1 MLSRVAERAYW
12 LARYL
17 ERAENTARFVNVYST
32 LLLDLPRSAGLGWDL
47 ALRINGSAAAFAA
60 TGQQATALHMLQY
73 LLHDSANPSSLL
85 GSLTMAR
92 ENTRTTRDIV
102 PTEIWRA
109 VNELCLYARQ
119 NLPAAVAE
127 RQRAEVM
134 AHVVASVQGITGM
147 LAGTMSQGQPYQFI
161 RMGRNLERADMTTR
175 MIDVAAAVLM
185 TGRPELERYNNTLW
199 MTVLRCL
206 SGYQMYRQYVRR
218 RVQGPDVLAFL
229 LQDNEFPRAL
239 NHCVNEVVAAL
250 TVLPRSEQ
258 AVACA
263 QSMSDQLARLEPAAL
278 DNRGVHQLVDELQL
292 KIAEINDAIATTW
305 FYLEDQA

>member
-17 ERAENTARFVNVYST
+17 ERAENTARFVNVYSA

-47 ALRINGSAAAFAA
+47 ALEINGSAEAFAA
-60 TGQQATALHMLQY
+60 TGQPATALNMLQY
-73 LLHDSANPSSLL
+73 LLHDQSNPSSLL

-119 NLPAAVAE
+119 NLPAAAEE

-134 AHVVASVQGITGM
+134 AHIVASVQGITGM

-199 MTVLRCL
+199 MAVLRCL

-218 RVQGPDVLAFL
+218 RVHGPDVIAFL
-229 LQDNEFPRAL
+229 LQDREFPRAL
-239 NHCVNEVVAAL
+239 THCANEVMDAL
-250 TVLPRSEQ
+250 ATLPRSEK
-258 AVACA
+258 AVTRT
-263 QSMSDQLARLEPAAL
+263 QSMCSLLAKLEPATL

-292 KIAEINDAIATTW
+292 KIAAINDAIAATW
-305 FYLEDQA
+305 FYLENS

>member
-47 ALRINGSAAAFAA
+47 ALKINGSADAFTA
-60 TGQQATALHMLQY
+60 TGQQATALNMLQY
-73 LLHDSANPSSLL
+73 LLHDPSNPSSLL

-119 NLPAAVAE
+119 HLPAAVAE
-127 RQRAEVM
+127 RKRAEVM
-134 AHVVASVQGITGM
+134 ANIVMSVQGITGM

-218 RVQGPDVLAFL
+218 RVQGPDVIAFL
-229 LQDNEFPRAL
+229 LQDKEFPRAL
-239 NHCVNEVVAAL
+239 NHCANEVMGAL
-250 TVLPRSEQ
+250 ATLPRSAE
-258 AVACA
+258 AEART
-263 QSMSDQLARLEPAAL
+263 QSMCSLLATLEPAAL
-278 DNRGVHQLVDELQL
+278 DNLGIHQLVDELQL
-292 KIAEINDAIATTW
+292 KIADINDAITTTW
-305 FYLEDQA
+305 FNLESL